1 MTCKIY
7 LEPRALFDRAIV
19 EDTESKATYCYFK
32 IIDLLFLDSN
42 NVDSTLHDALLR
54 SDREER
60 SDVLDEYYW
69 YNIEPLKSY
78 YHIDFI
84 YDHDKY
90 LGDDSWNIQL

>member
-19 EDTESKATYCYFK
+19 EDTASKATYCYFK
-32 IIDLLFLDSN
+32 IIDLLLLDKQKESLSL
-42 NVDSTLHDALLR
+42 DQEEYTDA
-54 SDREER
+54 DI
-60 SDVLDEYYW
+60 LDEYYW
-69 YNIEPLKSY
+69 FNIEPLKSY